1 MGDIRRVL
9 VVDDDAVARAV
20 LRSALEAAPDMQ
32 LVGEARTAGEALALA
47 HDVQP
52 DVIVLDHHL
61 PAEESGSS
69 RMQGVE
75 AVEYLRDLPSA
86 PVIVVHS
93 VTEGMAASAEN
104 AGADAFVTKSG
115 DTSELLDAI
124 RRLPPR

>member
-9 VVDDDAVARAV
+9 VVDDDRVARAV
-20 LRSALEAAPDMQ
+20 LRSAIAAAPDMQ
-32 LVGEARTAGEALALA
+32 LVGEAGTAGEALALA

-61 PAEESGSS
+61 PAEASGGS

-93 VTEGMAASAEN
+93 VTGGIAASAEN
-104 AGADAFVTKSG
+104 AGADAFVTKS
-115 DTSELLDAI
+115 DDASELLNAI
-124 RRLPPR
+124 RRLPRR